1 MHLARSLARR
11 LRWPAVSVWFATL
24 LFLPHTVLAQTSNP
38 AVQSSAQGFVAPS
51 YWYLLAAGLALL
63 VPAGFVLI
71 SVAGLD
77 PSRAWD
83 AALGGLAAIGLAAL
97 GYWAFGFA
105 LQFGGVGLVYP
116 QPGLSALVWEWS
128 PFAADWG
135 AGWGVAGLSG
145 WFLSG
150 GAVSALTY
158 GLFLAHIPWAITTA
172 LLPIIA
178 LRGRAPATATMF
190 LSFVIG
196 GFVYPIAD
204 NWVRGGG
211 WLAALGNN
219 LNLGHGFVDFAGA
232 GAVHLVAAGLALAAL
247 VVWVPRRQ
255 RRRLQE
261 PSLIPAQLPLLAV
274 VGSLFILSGSL
285 GWLWANPLQMSSLD
299 ELALMRGSVN
309 MILFAGGGILIPLL
323 YTWFVTGRSEPML
336 SARGLAAGVVAGM
349 AIGPFVQPGPAFLIG
364 VLAGGTVPVV
374 NYLADGLLR
383 LDAATGALS
392 VSGLPA
398 VVGLLLLG
406 FFADGATGQGWQM
419 TGGESYLGVAGQG
432 VTGLFAA
439 QGFQVDFPGQLQAQ
453 VIGILT
459 LTLWGFVVGM
469 LICAPLGMLLHSLLR
484 STAAP
489 QENRPDLGGDASPR
503 GAPGT
508 PANVRVAPRPPE
520 RSNIGVRRPDD

>member
-1 MHLARSLARR
+1 M
-11 LRWPAVSVWFATL
+11 
-24 LFLPHTVLAQTSNP
+24 
-38 AVQSSAQGFVAPS
+38 
-51 YWYLLAAGLALL
+51 
-63 VPAGFVLI
+63 
-71 SVAGLD
+71 
-77 PSRAWD
+77 
-83 AALGGLAAIGLAAL
+83 
-97 GYWAFGFA
+97 
-105 LQFGGVGLVYP
+105 
-116 QPGLSALVWEWS
+116 
-128 PFAADWG
+128 
-135 AGWGVAGLSG
+135 
-145 WFLSG
+145 
-150 GAVSALTY
+150 
-158 GLFLAHIPWAITTA
+158 
-172 LLPIIA
+172 
-178 LRGRAPATATMF
+178 
-190 LSFVIG
+190 
-196 GFVYPIAD
+196 
-204 NWVRGGG
+204 
-211 WLAALGNN
+211 
-219 LNLGHGFVDFAGA
+219 
-232 GAVHLVAAGLALAAL
+232 HLVAAGLALAAL

-364 VLAGGTVPVV
+364 VLAGGTVPFV

-383 LDAATGALS
+383 LDDATGALS